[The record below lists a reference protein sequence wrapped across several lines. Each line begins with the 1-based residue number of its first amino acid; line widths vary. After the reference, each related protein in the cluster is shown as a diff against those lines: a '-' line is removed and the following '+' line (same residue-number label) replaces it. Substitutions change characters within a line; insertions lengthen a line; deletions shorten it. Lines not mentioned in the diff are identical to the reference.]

1 VDLLTYFIL
10 TLVFSTLF
18 AMGGVGSAIALV
30 SVFPMAGMASEMA
43 RAVGLF
49 INTTSTISA
58 SIMNMRRGEIN
69 LRFALPLVISILLS
83 TPLGAFLSADVP
95 ENALKWILI
104 VFLLLSAI
112 LLLRPSRVQKFTFV
126 RLWVLYIIGGSVG
139 LISGMLGVG
148 GGSLIIPLLILLG
161 FEPKQA
167 AYTVSFVIPFSS
179 LGGFLTYLHFVD
191 MNWSLLAVVTIAA
204 FFGGIIGNKMMHDML
219 SQQQVKI
226 LVACVLILLAL
237 KLIFMQLILL

>member
-1 VDLLTYFIL
+1 
-10 TLVFSTLF
+10 
-18 AMGGVGSAIALV
+18 
-30 SVFPMAGMASEMA
+30 
-43 RAVGLF
+43 
-49 INTTSTISA
+49 
-58 SIMNMRRGEIN
+58 
-69 LRFALPLVISILLS
+69 
-83 TPLGAFLSADVP
+83 LGAFLSADVP